1 MFLSLFNVRVIQSL
15 EIFIKYETGH
25 TIQIKLRRMQELFFN
40 AKFFI
45 SHGGTSAKHVISDK
59 KKKKKSPHVL

>member
-1 MFLSLFNVRVIQSL
+1 MEDGYENFLK
-15 EIFIKYETGH
+15 ETEDDIKETGH

-59 KKKKKSPHVL
+59 KTIVLDKLR